1 MGFIVLGLVTGIF
14 SGLVGLGG
22 GAIVIPALVYFFGMS
37 QHMAQ
42 GTSLAM
48 MIPPIGILAV
58 WTYTKHGHV
67 NFKVAAILVIGFL
80 VGSLLGAKLAIAI
93 PAALM
98 KKIMGASLVA
108 IGVKMVFF

>member
-1 MGFIVLGLVTGIF
+1 MGYIVLGLVTGIF

-22 GAIVIPALVYFFGMS
+22 GAIVIPGLVYFFGMS

-58 WTYTKHGHV
+58 WTYYKHGHV
-67 NFKVAAILVIGFL
+67 NVKVAAILIIGFL
-80 VGSLLGAKLAIAI
+80 LGSLIGAKLAIAI

-98 KKIMGASLVA
+98 KKIMGASLIA
-108 IGVKMVFF
+108 IGIKMVFF